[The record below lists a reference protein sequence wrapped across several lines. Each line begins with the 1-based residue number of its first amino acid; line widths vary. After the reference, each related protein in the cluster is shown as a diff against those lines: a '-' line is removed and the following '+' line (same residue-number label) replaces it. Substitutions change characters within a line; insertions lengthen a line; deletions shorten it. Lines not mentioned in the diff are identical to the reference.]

1 MTQLIQT
8 LRWIAI
14 LPASILAGV
23 VAQVLPVI
31 GGIFVPD
38 WIAQASSSW
47 IVPAA
52 FVIGGVYTAPKFKF
66 VVALILT
73 VLVASLEFLM
83 GFLVLTDAMQP
94 PSGISKWWFIVN
106 AVVGIAAPIY
116 ICASLHHDPD
126 SLLSETN

>member
-1 MTQLIQT
+1 MVNA

-14 LPASILAGV
+14 LPAAILAGV
-23 VAQVLPVI
+23 VAQVLAVI

-47 IVPAA
+47 IVPGA

-106 AVVGIAAPIY
+106 AVIGIAAPIY

-126 SLLSETN
+126 SLLSETDGI